1 MKKERC
7 QDCVCLVKGDNGECV
22 CDEVEKYPE
31 CVTETQRYEAV
42 LGFNTKQWWA
52 YDNKTDEFCD
62 PPTEVLEEIERFS
75 DDVDRQE
82 DFFNGILSTNPDW
95 LYDEEYRYDEI
106 E

>member
-1 MKKERC
+1 MKAME
-7 QDCVCLVKGDNGECV
+7 
-22 CDEVEKYPE
+22 
-31 CVTETQRYEAV
+31 RYEAV

-52 YDNKTDEFCD
+52 YDNEYDEFCD
-62 PPTEVLEEIERFS
+62 PPTEVLKDIERYS
-75 DDVDRQE
+75 DDVDKQE